1 MPKKTKKKSR
11 ALDKIDVAKAMKFV
25 EKTAT
30 TVLMPLGEAIAK
42 CDRKGLVKAAK
53 KKGVKLS
60 FTDGPTAAAKPTQE
74 EAQKAI
80 LEVDR
85 LATENTKL
93 QLWVADLQ
101 AGIYVN
107 CVYCGHRYGPNAFV
121 SSIMDPRSGD
131 KVGKKTMAE
140 LLKEHIKVCPKH
152 PLSKAMDALKRIS
165 CHLGDDHRM
174 LAAQAIKDI
183 G

>member
-1 MPKKTKKKSR
+1 MPKKTKKKASVFDKSLKAFKKAEAAMPEVTQQQAHE
-11 ALDKIDVAKAMKFV
+11 AL
-25 EKTAT
+25 
-30 TVLMPLGEAIAK
+30 
-42 CDRKGLVKAAK
+42 
-53 KKGVKLS
+53 
-60 FTDGPTAAAKPTQE
+60 
-74 EAQKAI
+74 
-80 LEVDR
+80 LEVDY
-85 LATENTKL
+85 LKGENTKL

-121 SSIMDPRSGD
+121 SSIMDPRSKD
-131 KVGKKTMAE
+131 KIGKKTMAE